1 MTVSFINPKAA
12 ILWILLAILSVL
24 PSCVTSK
31 ERNKA
36 EAVAVRVHEYMRV
49 ADFASIYQESEP
61 RFKTVGTESEFVSSM
76 RGIQEQLGSLKHAE
90 VIGYEV
96 KFDSRVGKM
105 HELYFDLEYEH
116 GRAAENL
123 VVVRSGSGNM
133 KLWALDIEPRT
144 ER

>member
-1 MTVSFINPKAA
+1 MSFTNLKTA
-12 ILWILLAILSVL
+12 ILWILLASLGVL
-24 PSCVTSK
+24 PSCGQSN

-36 EAVAVRVHEYMRV
+36 EAVAVRVHQYMRV